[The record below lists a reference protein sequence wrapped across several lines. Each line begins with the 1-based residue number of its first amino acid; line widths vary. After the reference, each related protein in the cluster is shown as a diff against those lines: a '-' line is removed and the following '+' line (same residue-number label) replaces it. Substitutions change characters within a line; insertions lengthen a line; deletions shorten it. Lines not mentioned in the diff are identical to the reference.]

1 MNSTTASNSDWNLLE
16 KDVVGLRKFLEL
28 QSGLLADLEKRVERL
43 RPVSPDAVT
52 RTHSDSDDN

>member
-1 MNSTTASNSDWNLLE
+1 MNSTTASNSDWDFLE

-28 QSGLLADLEKRVERL
+28 QSGLLADLEKRVEKL
-43 RPVSPDAVT
+43 RPVSPDSVT